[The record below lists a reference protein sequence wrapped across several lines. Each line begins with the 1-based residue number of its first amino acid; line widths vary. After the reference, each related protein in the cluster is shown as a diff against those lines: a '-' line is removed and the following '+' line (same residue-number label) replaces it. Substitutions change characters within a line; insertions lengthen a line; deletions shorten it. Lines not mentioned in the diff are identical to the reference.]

1 MSDLEIYIS
10 ETTIELES
18 VTNTDCLVYDLD
30 YGNWT
35 HLANTPAES
44 VCIWTGGTDSHEF
57 FIGTSGGTG
66 FIYQLTTG
74 NGEDDTQESG
84 VNVSVNSYVT
94 TGVQDFGLSDRMKQ
108 MYWALGVVEYGSGTP
123 TITLDYN
130 VSGGTSF
137 TTGPIIMS
145 ASKKW
150 RKVRW
155 TPDSSNLRGMRWTYK
170 ANFPGSSLT
179 AGDMEIISFSVGYRV
194 LELPTDDYS
203 A

>member
-1 MSDLEIYIS
+1 MADLEIYIS

-18 VTNTDCLVYDLD
+18 VSNTDCLVYDLD

-44 VCIWTGGTDSHEF
+44 VCVWTGGSDSHEF

-84 VNVSVNSYVT
+84 VNVSINSYVT
-94 TGVQDFGLSDRMKQ
+94 TGREDFGAPANLKQ
-108 MYWALGVVEYGSGTP
+108 MIWALGETDYGSGTP
-123 TITLDYN
+123 VITLDYKAD
-130 VSGGTSF
+130 SDTSF
-137 TTGPIIMS
+137 DTGPIIMS
-145 ASKKW
+145 ASMHW

-155 TPDSSNLRGMRWTYK
+155 TPDSINLRGRRWTFK

-179 AGDMEIISFSVGYRV
+179 AGDMEIIGFGVGYRV
-194 LELPTDDYS
+194 LQTPTDDG
-203 A
+203 AA